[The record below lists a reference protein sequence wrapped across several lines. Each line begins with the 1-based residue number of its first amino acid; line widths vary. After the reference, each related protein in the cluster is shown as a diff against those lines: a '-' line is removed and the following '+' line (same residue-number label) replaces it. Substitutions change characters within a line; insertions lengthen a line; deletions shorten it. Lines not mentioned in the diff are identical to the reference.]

1 MAQEFS
7 ESELPN
13 PNEDVD
19 ARINGFCE
27 EASELSEEITEN
39 DIEDLQELQEMVE
52 MVNWKKKQT
61 IKSLRKAADKLDQ
74 VCRDCKVAHAIGTTG
89 GVVSGVI
96 SICATVGTGGAV
108 APLLLATGM
117 GLGLG
122 GAAINLGTSY
132 IEAASNSAEVKN
144 AEKLLKETSDCV
156 KKVNALVRHWLET
169 KEIAR
174 LAYICCLAT
183 QLKLDPFVINF
194 LYEVSSL
201 CLRPFSKV
209 TEKSAGTVV
218 PAKNAFSLTGSKAP
232 AKSIKPFHRC
242 RQVVDDGAAGAA
254 GQAGG
259 KVGENVAKGSLILVN
274 VAFLMFDALDLGFT
288 IRDICENKGSEAA
301 KYLREKANELEATMK
316 Q

>member
-1 MAQEFS
+1 M
-7 ESELPN
+7 
-13 PNEDVD
+13 D
-19 ARINGFCE
+19 ARINGFYE

-96 SICATVGTGGAV
+96 STCATVGTGGAV

-156 KKVNALVRHWLET
+156 KKVNALIRHWLKT
-169 KEIAR
+169 KEMAR

-194 LYEVSSL
+194 LYEVSSF

-218 PAKNAFSLTGSKAP
+218 PAKNAFSLTESTAP
-232 AKSIKPFHRC
+232 AKFIEVGA
-242 RQVVDDGAAGAA
+242 QVVDD
-254 GQAGG
+254 
-259 KVGENVAKGSLILVN
+259 VAQERIK
-274 VAFLMFDALDLGFT
+274 
-288 IRDICENKGSEAA
+288 
-301 KYLREKANELEATMK
+301 LRERIPHIGPIPIVIPLKLFYNVQVFLRIIFPRALRGSFVEGKSAKHKSGVRELR
-316 Q
+316 